1 MTTQPKEEDE
11 MKIEFEIPEEGGMTG
26 MESKIKPTS
35 ILDYKNT
42 YGGIPRKYPRQTFN
56 SGGKGNI
63 PEVVHELNE
72 ISQYIDYSVFS
83 KNQLRFAEKLVKT
96 KTYFENETY
105 IRSPNF
111 FISLNKPR
119 YWNINNYMILEKN
132 INLVFDI
139 MKEMIEDI
147 PVSYASDITD
157 KVKDLCDG
165 MSSWL
170 NHNHIT
176 NVKFSEGILS
186 FIDLKGIM
194 GELGLDNTYEDFISA
209 GLFSA
214 IYNKVVSII
223 TYLNP
228 YVQAKKDAGV
238 NTMIPPVTSLDN
250 IVTTERNYGE
260 RTYKDILLNSTATVE
275 ENIKSKSARTL
286 EDKISVPQDR
296 TSTTKTKVYTANS
309 YYKIYA
315 FPLYSLNILLP
326 VKLMP
331 TAFVTTT
338 KFGPLIN
345 IIKDAKLA
353 GSIMRI
359 PISSILSKLIM
370 LNKTGNRVFV
380 NLKIKKNKTTGN
392 NEVSV
397 NATTGDVYNLAYFRK
412 VMGIKP
418 MHYIEGTQIETDKPI
433 KSIKF
438 DGKALIAS
446 SVNEQVL
453 KQAKDLLPKFKNDET
468 DLKEFKTINNEYI
481 KSDTSKYYEKKQ
493 KSLRQNL
500 IANNAY
506 RTNNEYL
513 VVTKN
518 NGIQKV
524 GLNDLKPYKGKNII
538 QFCDGSG
545 NIVFV
550 YDPDKH
556 NFDL

>member
-1 MTTQPKEEDE
+1 MTQQPKKEEDE
-11 MKIEFEIPEEGGMTG
+11 MKIEFEIPEEGFMDGL
-26 MESKIKPTS
+26 ESKIKPTS
-35 ILDYKNT
+35 VLDYKNT
-42 YGGIPRKYPRQTFN
+42 YGGIPRKYPRQTFS
-56 SGGKGNI
+56 SGGKGNVQ
-63 PEVVHELNE
+63 EVVHELNE

-96 KTYFENETY
+96 QTYFNNETY

-147 PVSYASDITD
+147 PVTYSSDITD
-157 KVKDLCDG
+157 KVKKLCGG
-165 MSSWL
+165 MSTWI

-176 NVKFSEGILS
+176 NIKFSEGILS

-194 GELGLDNTYEDFISA
+194 LELGLQYTYEDFISA

-214 IYNKVVSII
+214 MYNKVVSII
-223 TYLNP
+223 SYLNP

-238 NTMIPPVTSLDN
+238 NTMIPPVTSMDN
-250 IVTTERNYGE
+250 IIATERNYGE
-260 RTYKDILLNSTATVE
+260 RTYKDILLSSTAVVE

-286 EDKISVPQDR
+286 EDKISEPKER
-296 TSTTKTKVYTANS
+296 SSTTKTKVYTANS

-359 PISSILSKLIM
+359 PISSILSKLII
-370 LNKTGNRVFV
+370 LNKSGNRVFV
-380 NLKIKKNKTTGN
+380 NLKIKKNATTKN

-418 MHYIEGTQIETDKPI
+418 MHYIEGTQTENL
-433 KSIKF
+433 KF
-438 DGKALIAS
+438 DGKPLVAS
-446 SVNEQVL
+446 SVDSQVL
-453 KQAKDLLPKFKNDET
+453 NQAKELLPKFKNDEAE
-468 DLKEFKTINNEYI
+468 LNQFKGIDNDYI
-481 KSDTSKYYEKKQ
+481 KSGTSKYYEKKQ
-493 KSLRQNL
+493 RSLRQNL
-500 IANNAY
+500 IVNGAYTDNN
-506 RTNNEYL
+506 NNYII
-513 VVTKN
+513 VTKT
-518 NGIQKV
+518 GAQKV
-524 GLNDLKPYKGKNII
+524 GANDLRPYKDKSKI
-538 QFCDGSG
+538 QFCDESE

-550 YDPDKH
+550 YDPNKH

>member
-1 MTTQPKEEDE
+1 MTQQPKEEE
-11 MKIEFEIPEEGGMTG
+11 MKLEFEMPQEGFMDGL
-26 MESKIKPTS
+26 ESKINPTS
-35 ILDYKNT
+35 VLDYKNT
-42 YGGIPRKYPRQTFN
+42 YGGIPRKYPRQTFTG
-56 SGGKGNI
+56 GGKGNVQ
-63 PEVVHELNE
+63 EVVHELNE

-96 KTYFENETY
+96 KTYFDNETY

-132 INLVFDI
+132 INLVFNI
-139 MKEMIEDI
+139 MKEMIDDI
-147 PVSYASDITD
+147 PTSYASSITD
-157 KVKDLCDG
+157 KVKNLCDG
-165 MSSWL
+165 MSTWIE
-170 NHNHIT
+170 HRRIT
-176 NVKFSEGILS
+176 NLTFSEGILA

-194 GELGLDNTYEDFISA
+194 AELGLQYTYDDFIAA

-214 IYNKVVSII
+214 MYNKVVSII
-223 TYLNP
+223 SYLNP

-238 NTMIPPVTSLDN
+238 NTMIPPVTSIDN
-250 IVTTERNYGE
+250 IIATERNYGE
-260 RTYKDILLNSTATVE
+260 RTYKDILLSSTAVVE

-286 EDKISVPQDR
+286 EDKISEPKER
-296 TSTTKTKVYTANS
+296 TGTTKSKVYTANS

-331 TAFVTTT
+331 TAFVTTS
-338 KFGPLIN
+338 KFGSLIN

-359 PISSILSKLIM
+359 PISSILSKLII

-380 NLKIKKNKTTGN
+380 NLKIKKNASTGN

-418 MHYIEGTQIETDKPI
+418 MHYIEGSQIDNSRDI
-433 KSIKF
+433 KNIKF
-438 DGKALIAS
+438 NGKPLVAT
-446 SVNEQVL
+446 SVDAQVL
-453 KQAKDLLPKFKNDET
+453 KQAKDLLPKFKNDEPT
-468 DLKEFKTINNEYI
+468 LNEFKEINNDYI
-481 KSDTSKYYEKKQ
+481 KSGPSKYYEKRQ
-493 KSLRQNL
+493 KSLLQNL
-500 IANNAY
+500 IENNAY
-506 RTNNEYL
+506 INNNEYN
-513 VVTKN
+513 VYTKN
-518 NGIQKV
+518 GPQKIRV
-524 GLNDLKPYKGKNII
+524 NDLRPYRGKSKI
-538 QFCDGSG
+538 QFCNEDGAV
-545 NIVFV
+545 VFV
-550 YDPDKH
+550 YDPTKH

>member
-1 MTTQPKEEDE
+1 MTLQPKEEDD
-11 MKIEFEIPEEGGMTG
+11 MKLEFQLPNEGFMDGL
-26 MESKIKPTS
+26 ENKIKPTS

-42 YGGIPRKYPRQTFN
+42 YGGIPRKYPRQTFTT
-56 SGGKGNI
+56 GGKGNVQ
-63 PEVVHELNE
+63 EVVHELNE

-96 KTYFENETY
+96 KTYFDNETY

-111 FISLNKPR
+111 FITLNKPR

-147 PVSYASDITD
+147 PLSYASDITE
-157 KVKDLCDG
+157 KVKDLCNG

-186 FIDLKGIM
+186 FIDLEGIM
-194 GELGLDNTYEDFISA
+194 GELALNYTYEDFIAA
-209 GLFSA
+209 GLFCA
-214 IYNKVVSII
+214 IYNKIVSII
-223 TYLNP
+223 SYLNP

-238 NTMIPPVTSLDN
+238 NTMIPPVTSIDN
-250 IVTTERNYGE
+250 IISAERNYGE
-260 RTYKDILLNSTATVE
+260 RTYKDLLLASKATVE
-275 ENIKSKSARTL
+275 ENVKAKSARTL
-286 EDKISVPQDR
+286 EDKISEAKER
-296 TSTTKTKVYTANS
+296 TGTTKTKVYSANS
-309 YYKIYA
+309 YYKLYA

-359 PISSILSKLIM
+359 PISSILSKLII
-370 LNKTGNRVFV
+370 LNETGKRVFI

-397 NATTGDVYNLAYFRK
+397 NATTGDAYNLAYFRK

-418 MHYIEGTQIETDKPI
+418 MHYIEGTQIQNEKDI
-433 KSIKF
+433 SSIKF
-438 DGKALIAS
+438 NGKPLVAS
-446 SVNEQVL
+446 TVNAQVL
-453 KQAKDLLPKFKNDET
+453 QQAKDLLPKFRNDE
-468 DLKEFKTINNEYI
+468 KELDNFKSIDNNYI
-481 KSDTSKYYEKKQ
+481 KSNTSKYYEKKT

-506 RTNNEYL
+506 RANDEYIVL
-513 VVTKN
+513 TKN
-518 NGIQKV
+518 GTQKV
-524 GLNDLKPYKGKNII
+524 TYSDLKPYAGKTKI
-538 QFCDGSG
+538 QFCNDQGD
-545 NIVFV
+545 IVFV

>member
-1 MTTQPKEEDE
+1 MTTQPKDEE
-11 MKIEFEIPEEGGMTG
+11 MKLDFELPEEGI
-26 MESKIKPTS
+26 MEGLENKINPTS
-35 ILDYKNT
+35 VLDYKNT
-42 YGGIPRKYPRQTFN
+42 YGGIPRKYPRKTFN
-56 SGGKGNI
+56 SGGKGNVQ
-63 PEVVHELNE
+63 EVVHELNE

-83 KNQLRFAEKLVKT
+83 KNQLRFAEKIVKT

-139 MKEMIEDI
+139 MKEMIDDI
-147 PVSYASDITD
+147 PVTYSSEITD
-157 KVKDLCDG
+157 KVKKLCDG
-165 MSSWL
+165 MSTWI

-176 NVKFSEGILS
+176 NIQFSEGILS

-194 GELGLDNTYEDFISA
+194 MELGLQYTYEDFISA

-214 IYNKVVSII
+214 MYNKVVSII
-223 TYLNP
+223 SYLNP

-238 NTMIPPVTSLDN
+238 NTMIPPVTSIDN
-250 IVTTERNYGE
+250 IITTERNYGE
-260 RTYKDILLNSTATVE
+260 RTYKDILLGSSAVVE

-286 EDKISVPQDR
+286 EDKISEPKER
-296 TSTTKTKVYTANS
+296 TGTTKTKVYSANS

-359 PISSILSKLIM
+359 PISSILSKLII
-370 LNKTGNRVFV
+370 LNKTGNRVYV
-380 NLKIKKNKTTGN
+380 NLKIKKNQSTGN

-418 MHYIEGTQIETDKPI
+418 MHYIEGIQIEGGKTVN
-433 KSIKF
+433 SIKF
-438 DGKALIAS
+438 EGKPLVAVA
-446 SVNEQVL
+446 VDTQVL
-453 KQAKDLLPKFKNDET
+453 NQAKDLLPKFKNDEVN
-468 DLKEFKTINNEYI
+468 LNEFKIINNDYI
-481 KSDTSKYYEKKQ
+481 KSDTSKYYKKKQ
-493 KSLRQNL
+493 SSLRQNL
-500 IANNAY
+500 IVNNAY
-506 RTNNEYL
+506 RSNNECI
-513 VVTKN
+513 VITKN
-518 NGIQKV
+518 GPQKV
-524 GLNDLKPYKGKNII
+524 GVNDLRSYKDKNKI
-538 QFCDGSG
+538 QFCDESG

-550 YDPDKH
+550 YDPTKH

>member
-1 MTTQPKEEDE
+1 MTQQPKKEDE
-11 MKIEFEIPEEGGMTG
+11 MKIEFELPEEGIMDG
-26 MESKIKPTS
+26 MESKINPTS
-35 ILDYKNT
+35 VLDYKNS

-56 SGGKGNI
+56 GGGKGNVQ
-63 PEVVHELNE
+63 EVVHELNE

-83 KNQLRFAEKLVKT
+83 KNQLRFAEKIVKT
-96 KTYFENETY
+96 KTYFDNETY

-139 MKEMIEDI
+139 MKEMIGDI
-147 PVSYASDITD
+147 PSTYASNITD
-157 KVKDLCDG
+157 KVKDLCNG
-165 MSSWL
+165 MKSWL
-170 NHNHIT
+170 THNHLT
-176 NVKFSEGILS
+176 KLSFSDGVLS
-186 FIDLKGIM
+186 FIDLEGIM
-194 GELGLDNTYEDFISA
+194 RELGIGYTYEDFISA

-214 IYNKVVSII
+214 MYNKVVSII
-223 TYLNP
+223 SYLNP

-238 NTMIPPVTSLDN
+238 NTMIPPVTSIDN
-250 IVTTERNYGE
+250 IITTERNYGE
-260 RTYKDILLNSTATVE
+260 RTYKDILLSSSAVVE

-286 EDKISVPQDR
+286 EDKISEPKER
-296 TSTTKTKVYTANS
+296 TGTTKTKVYTANS

-359 PISSILSKLIM
+359 PISSILSKLII

-380 NLKIKKNKTTGN
+380 NLKIKKNQTTGN

-418 MHYIEGTQIETDKPI
+418 MHYVEGTQIENVKGITSMKFNGKPLT
-433 KSIKF
+433 
-438 DGKALIAS
+438 AT
-446 SVNEQVL
+446 SVDTQVL
-453 KQAKDLLPKFKNDET
+453 NQAKDLLPKFKNDEPI
-468 DLKEFKTINNEYI
+468 LNEFKSINNDYI
-481 KSDTSKYYEKKQ
+481 KSGPSKYYEKRQ

-506 RTNNEYL
+506 INNDEYKVL
-513 VVTKN
+513 TKN
-518 NGIQKV
+518 GVQK
-524 GLNDLKPYKGKNII
+524 LRANDLKPYKDNGKI
-538 QFCDGSG
+538 QFCDESDAV
-545 NIVFV
+545 VFV
-550 YDPDKH
+550 YDPTKH

>member
-1 MTTQPKEEDE
+1 MTQQPKKEEE
-11 MKIEFEIPEEGGMTG
+11 MKIEFEIPEEGFMDGL
-26 MESKIKPTS
+26 ENKIKPTS
-35 ILDYKNT
+35 VLDYKNT
-42 YGGIPRKYPRQTFN
+42 YGGIPRKYPRQTFS
-56 SGGKGNI
+56 SGGKGNVQ
-63 PEVVHELNE
+63 EVVHELNE

-96 KTYFENETY
+96 QTYFNNETY

-147 PVSYASDITD
+147 PVTYSSDITE
-157 KVKDLCDG
+157 KVKKLCNG
-165 MSSWL
+165 MSTWI

-176 NVKFSEGILS
+176 NIKFSEGILS

-194 GELGLDNTYEDFISA
+194 LELGLNYTYEDFISA

-214 IYNKVVSII
+214 MYNKVVSII
-223 TYLNP
+223 SYLNP

-238 NTMIPPVTSLDN
+238 NTMIPPVTSMDN
-250 IVTTERNYGE
+250 IIATERNYGD
-260 RTYKDILLNSTATVE
+260 RTYKDILLTSTAVVE

-286 EDKISVPQDR
+286 EDKISEPKER
-296 TSTTKTKVYTANS
+296 SSTTKTKVYTANS

-359 PISSILSKLIM
+359 PISSILSKLII
-370 LNKTGNRVFV
+370 LNNSGNRVFV
-380 NLKIKKNKTTGN
+380 NLKIKKNATTKN

-418 MHYIEGTQIETDKPI
+418 MHYIEGTQTENL
-433 KSIKF
+433 KF
-438 DGKALIAS
+438 DGKPLVAAS
-446 SVNEQVL
+446 VDSKVL
-453 KQAKDLLPKFKNDET
+453 NQAKELLPKFKNDEAE
-468 DLKEFKTINNEYI
+468 LNQFKGIDNDYI
-481 KSDTSKYYEKKQ
+481 KSGTSKYYEKKQ
-493 KSLRQNL
+493 RSLRQNL
-500 IANNAY
+500 IVNGAYTDNN
-506 RTNNEYL
+506 NNYII
-513 VVTKN
+513 VTKT
-518 NGIQKV
+518 GVQKV
-524 GLNDLKPYKGKNII
+524 GANDLRPYKDKNKI
-538 QFCDGSG
+538 QFCDEEG

-550 YDPDKH
+550 YDPNKH

>member
-1 MTTQPKEEDE
+1 MTQQPKKEDE
-11 MKIEFEIPEEGGMTG
+11 MKIDFELPDEGFMEGL
-26 MESKIKPTS
+26 ESKINPTS
-35 ILDYKNT
+35 VLDYKNT

-56 SGGKGNI
+56 GGGKGNVQ
-63 PEVVHELNE
+63 EVVHELNE

-96 KTYFENETY
+96 KTYFDNETY

-139 MKEMIEDI
+139 MKEMINDI
-147 PVSYASDITD
+147 PTTYASAITD
-157 KVKDLCDG
+157 KVKDLCGG
-165 MSSWL
+165 MSTWIE
-170 NHNHIT
+170 HKRIT
-176 NVKFSEGILS
+176 SLKFSEGILA
-186 FIDLKGIM
+186 FIDLEGIM
-194 GELGLDNTYEDFISA
+194 KELGLQYTYDDFIAA

-214 IYNKVVSII
+214 MYNKVVSII
-223 TYLNP
+223 SYLNP

-238 NTMIPPVTSLDN
+238 NTMTPPVTSIDN
-250 IVTTERNYGE
+250 IIATERNYGE
-260 RTYKDILLNSTATVE
+260 RTYKDILLSSKAVIE

-286 EDKISVPQDR
+286 EDKISEPKER
-296 TSTTKTKVYTANS
+296 SSTTKSKVYTANS

-331 TAFVTTT
+331 TAFVTTS
-338 KFGPLIN
+338 KFGTLIN

-359 PISSILSKLIM
+359 PISSILSKLII

-380 NLKIKKNKTTGN
+380 NLKIKKNTSTG

-418 MHYIEGTQIETDKPI
+418 MHYIEGTQIDNVKEVKN
-433 KSIKF
+433 IKF
-438 DGKALIAS
+438 NGKPLVAT
-446 SVNEQVL
+446 SVDAQVL
-453 KQAKDLLPKFKNDET
+453 NQAKDLLPKFKNDEPN
-468 DLKEFKTINNEYI
+468 LNEFKGINNDYI
-481 KSDTSKYYEKKQ
+481 KSGPSKSYEKKQ
-493 KSLRQNL
+493 RSLLQNL
-500 IANNAY
+500 IVNNAY
-506 RTNNEYL
+506 INNNEYMIH
-513 VVTKN
+513 TKA
-518 NGIQKV
+518 GPQKV
-524 GLNDLKPYKGKNII
+524 RANDLRPYKDKSKI
-538 QFCDGSG
+538 QFCDEGG
-545 NIVFV
+545 DIVFI
-550 YDPDKH
+550 YDPNKH

>member
-1 MTTQPKEEDE
+1 MTQQPKKEEE
-11 MKIEFEIPEEGGMTG
+11 MKLDFELPEEGFMEG
-26 MESKIKPTS
+26 MENKTKPTS
-35 ILDYKNT
+35 VLDYKNT

-56 SGGKGNI
+56 GGGKGNI
-63 PEVVHELNE
+63 QEVVHELNE

-96 KTYFENETY
+96 KTYFDNETY

-132 INLVFDI
+132 INLVFAI
-139 MKEMIEDI
+139 MKEMIDDI
-147 PVSYASDITD
+147 PTTYGSNITD
-157 KVKDLCDG
+157 KVKSLCDG
-165 MSSWL
+165 MASWIK
-170 NHNHIT
+170 HNHIT
-176 NVKFSEGILS
+176 NLTFSEGILS
-186 FIDLKGIM
+186 LIDLEGIM
-194 GELGLDNTYEDFISA
+194 GELGLQYTYDDFIAA

-214 IYNKVVSII
+214 MYNKVVSII
-223 TYLNP
+223 SYLNP

-238 NTMIPPVTSLDN
+238 NTMIPPVTSIDN
-250 IVTTERNYGE
+250 IIATERNYGE
-260 RTYKDILLNSTATVE
+260 RTYKDILLSSKAVIE

-286 EDKISVPQDR
+286 EDKISEPKER
-296 TSTTKTKVYTANS
+296 SSTTKSKVYTANS

-331 TAFVTTT
+331 TAFVTTSE
-338 KFGPLIN
+338 FGRLIN

-359 PISSILSKLIM
+359 PISSILSKLII
-370 LNKTGNRVFV
+370 LNKSGNRVFV
-380 NLKIKKNKTTGN
+380 NLKIKKNAATGN

-418 MHYIEGTQIETDKPI
+418 MHYIEGTQIVNLKDVKN
-433 KSIKF
+433 IKF
-438 DGKALIAS
+438 NGKPLVATA
-446 SVNEQVL
+446 VDTQVL
-453 KQAKDLLPKFKNDET
+453 NQAKDLLPKFKNDEPE
-468 DLKEFKTINNEYI
+468 LNEFKEINNDYI
-481 KSDTSKYYEKKQ
+481 KSAPSKYYEKRQ
-493 KSLRQNL
+493 KSLLQNL
-500 IANNAY
+500 IVNDAY
-506 RTNNEYL
+506 INNNEYMII
-513 VVTKN
+513 TKA
-518 NGIQKV
+518 GPQKV
-524 GLNDLKPYKGKNII
+524 RANDLSSYKGKNKI
-538 QFCDGSG
+538 QFCDAAG

-550 YDPDKH
+550 YDPTKH

>member
-1 MTTQPKEEDE
+1 MTLQPKEEDD
-11 MKIEFEIPEEGGMTG
+11 MKLEFQLPQEGFMDGL
-26 MESKIKPTS
+26 ENKIKPTS

-42 YGGIPRKYPRQTFN
+42 YGGIPRKYPRQTFTT
-56 SGGKGNI
+56 GGKGNVQ
-63 PEVVHELNE
+63 EVVHELNE

-96 KTYFENETY
+96 KTYFDNETY

-111 FISLNKPR
+111 FITLNKPR

-147 PVSYASDITD
+147 PLSYASDITE
-157 KVKDLCDG
+157 KVKDLCNG

-186 FIDLKGIM
+186 FIDLEGIM
-194 GELGLDNTYEDFISA
+194 GELALNYTYEDFIAA
-209 GLFSA
+209 GLFCA
-214 IYNKVVSII
+214 IYNKIVSII
-223 TYLNP
+223 SYLNP

-238 NTMIPPVTSLDN
+238 NTMIPPVTSIDN
-250 IVTTERNYGE
+250 IISAERNYGE
-260 RTYKDILLNSTATVE
+260 RTYKDLLLASKATVE
-275 ENIKSKSARTL
+275 ENVKAKSARTL
-286 EDKISVPQDR
+286 EDKISEAKER
-296 TSTTKTKVYTANS
+296 TGTTKTKVYSANS
-309 YYKIYA
+309 YYKLYA

-359 PISSILSKLIM
+359 PISSILSKLII
-370 LNKTGNRVFV
+370 LNETGKRVFI

-397 NATTGDVYNLAYFRK
+397 NATTGDAYNLAYFRK

-418 MHYIEGTQIETDKPI
+418 MHYIEGTQIQNEKDI
-433 KSIKF
+433 SSIKF
-438 DGKALIAS
+438 NGKPLVAS
-446 SVNEQVL
+446 TVNAQVL
-453 KQAKDLLPKFKNDET
+453 QQAKDLLPKFRNDE
-468 DLKEFKTINNEYI
+468 KELDNFKSIDNNYI
-481 KSDTSKYYEKKQ
+481 KSNTSKYYEKKT

-506 RTNNEYL
+506 RANDEYIVL
-513 VVTKN
+513 TKN
-518 NGIQKV
+518 GTQKV
-524 GLNDLKPYKGKNII
+524 TYSDLKPYAGKTKI
-538 QFCDGSG
+538 QFCNDQGD
-545 NIVFV
+545 IVFV

>member
-1 MTTQPKEEDE
+1 MTTQPKDEE
-11 MKIEFEIPEEGGMTG
+11 MKLDFELPEEGFMDGL
-26 MESKIKPTS
+26 ENKINPTS
-35 ILDYKNT
+35 VLDYKNT

-56 SGGKGNI
+56 GGGKGNVR
-63 PEVVHELNE
+63 EVVHELNE

-96 KTYFENETY
+96 KTYFDNETY

-111 FISLNKPR
+111 FITLNKPR

-139 MKEMIEDI
+139 MKEMIGDI
-147 PVSYASDITD
+147 PPSYGSAITD
-157 KVKDLCDG
+157 KVKDLCNG
-165 MSSWL
+165 MASWI
-170 NHNHIT
+170 NHKKLT
-176 NVKFSEGILS
+176 NLTFPEGVLS
-186 FIDLKGIM
+186 FIDLKGIT
-194 GELGLDNTYEDFISA
+194 GELGLNNTYEDFISA

-214 IYNKVVSII
+214 MYNKVVSII
-223 TYLNP
+223 SYLNP

-238 NTMIPPVTSLDN
+238 NTMIPPVTSIDN

-260 RTYKDILLNSTATVE
+260 RTYKDILLSSSAVVE
-275 ENIKSKSARTL
+275 ENIKFKSARTL
-286 EDKISVPQDR
+286 EDKISEPKER
-296 TSTTKTKVYTANS
+296 SSTTKTKVYSANS

-359 PISSILSKLIM
+359 PISSILSKLII

-380 NLKIKKNKTTGN
+380 NLKIKKNAATGN

-412 VMGIKP
+412 VMGIKE
-418 MHYIEGTQIETDKPI
+418 MHYIEGTQIESGQDI
-433 KSIKF
+433 KTIKF
-438 DGKALIAS
+438 NGKPLVAVA
-446 SVNEQVL
+446 VDKQVL
-453 KQAKDLLPKFKNDET
+453 QQAKDLLPEFRNDE
-468 DLKEFKTINNEYI
+468 KELNNFKTIENNYI
-481 KSDTSKYYEKKQ
+481 KSDTSKYYEKKT

-500 IANNAY
+500 IVNGAY
-506 RTNNEYL
+506 ITNNEFI
-513 VVTKN
+513 VSTKS
-518 NGIQKV
+518 GPQKV
-524 GLNDLKPYKGKNII
+524 GINDLRPYAGKTKI
-538 QFCDGSG
+538 QFCDESG
-545 NIVFV
+545 NIVFI
-550 YDPDKH
+550 YDPAKH

>member
-1 MTTQPKEEDE
+1 MTQQPKDEDE
-11 MKIEFEIPEEGGMTG
+11 MKIEFDIPDEGAMTG

-35 ILDYKNT
+35 VLDYKNT
-42 YGGIPRKYPRQTFN
+42 YGGIPRKYPRQTF
-56 SGGKGNI
+56 STGGKGNVQ
-63 PEVVHELNE
+63 EVVHELNE

-96 KTYFENETY
+96 TTYFNNETY

-139 MKEMIEDI
+139 MKEMINDI

-170 NHNHIT
+170 HHNHLT
-176 NVKFSEGILS
+176 NIKFSEGILS
-186 FIDLKGIM
+186 FIDLQGIM
-194 GELGLDNTYEDFISA
+194 GELDLKYTYEDFISA
-209 GLFSA
+209 GLFCA

-223 TYLNP
+223 SYLNP

-238 NTMIPPVTSLDN
+238 NTMIPPVTSIDN
-250 IVTTERNYGE
+250 IIATERNYGE
-260 RTYKDILLNSTATVE
+260 RTYKDILLNSKATVE

-286 EDKISVPQDR
+286 EDKISEPKDR

-338 KFGPLIN
+338 KFGTLIN

-359 PISSILSKLIM
+359 PISSILSKLII

-380 NLKIKKNKTTGN
+380 NLKIKKNKSTGD

-397 NATTGDVYNLAYFRK
+397 NATTGDAYNLAYFRK
-412 VMGIKP
+412 VMGIKS
-418 MHYIEGTQIETDKPI
+418 MHYIEGTQIENEKAVS
-433 KSIKF
+433 SIKF
-438 DGKALIAS
+438 SGKPLEAS
-446 SVNEQVL
+446 SVNVQVL
-453 KQAKDLLPKFKNDET
+453 NQAKDLLPKFKNEET
-468 DLKEFKTINNEYI
+468 DLKQFKTINNDYI
-481 KSDTSKYYEKKQ
+481 KSNTSKYYEKKQ

-506 RTNNEYL
+506 RANDEYL
-513 VVTKN
+513 VLTKN
-518 NGIQKV
+518 NGVQKV
-524 GLNDLKPYKGKNII
+524 SFSDLRKYAGKSKI
-538 QFCDGSG
+538 QFCNDQGD
-545 NIVFV
+545 IVFV

>member
-1 MTTQPKEEDE
+1 MTQQPKDEDE
-11 MKIEFEIPEEGGMTG
+11 MNIEFDIPEEGVMTG
-26 MESKIKPTS
+26 LESKIKPTS
-35 ILDYKNT
+35 VLDYKNT

-56 SGGKGNI
+56 TGGKGNVQ
-63 PEVVHELNE
+63 EVVHELNE

-96 KTYFENETY
+96 TTYFNNETY

-139 MKEMIEDI
+139 MKEMIDDI
-147 PVSYASDITD
+147 PVSYSSDITD
-157 KVKDLCDG
+157 KVKDLCNG
-165 MSSWL
+165 MSTWL
-170 NHNHIT
+170 HHNHLT
-176 NVKFSEGILS
+176 NIKFSDGILS
-186 FIDLKGIM
+186 FIDLQGIM
-194 GELGLDNTYEDFISA
+194 GELDLKYTYEDFISA
-209 GLFSA
+209 GLFCA

-223 TYLNP
+223 SYLNP

-238 NTMIPPVTSLDN
+238 NTMIPPVTSIDN
-250 IVTTERNYGE
+250 IIATERNYGE
-260 RTYKDILLNSTATVE
+260 RTYKDILLNSVATVE

-286 EDKISVPQDR
+286 EDKISEPKDR

-338 KFGPLIN
+338 KFGTLIN

-359 PISSILSKLIM
+359 PISSILSKLII

-380 NLKIKKNKTTGN
+380 NLKIKKNKTSGN

-397 NATTGDVYNLAYFRK
+397 NATTGDAYNLAYFRK
-412 VMGIKP
+412 VMGIKS
-418 MHYIEGTQIETDKPI
+418 MHYIEGTQIEDVKAV

-438 DGKALIAS
+438 SGKPLEAS

-453 KQAKDLLPKFKNDET
+453 NQAKDLLPKFKNEET
-468 DLKEFKTINNEYI
+468 DLKQFKTINNDYI
-481 KSDTSKYYEKKQ
+481 KSNTSKYYEKKQ

-506 RTNNEYL
+506 RTNDEYL
-513 VVTKN
+513 VLTKN
-518 NGIQKV
+518 NGVQKV
-524 GLNDLKPYKGKNII
+524 SFSDLRKYAGKSKI
-538 QFCDGSG
+538 QFCNDQGD
-545 NIVFV
+545 IVFV

-556 NFDL
+556 NFDI

>member
-1 MTTQPKEEDE
+1 MTQQPKKEDDE
-11 MKIEFEIPEEGGMTG
+11 MKIEFELPEEGFIEGL
-26 MESKIKPTS
+26 ESKIKPTS
-35 ILDYKNT
+35 VLDYKNT

-56 SGGKGNI
+56 SGGKGNVQ
-63 PEVVHELNE
+63 EVLHELNE

-96 KTYFENETY
+96 QTYFNNETY

-132 INLVFDI
+132 INLVFAI
-139 MKEMIEDI
+139 MKEMINDI
-147 PVSYASDITD
+147 PTTYASTITD

-165 MSSWL
+165 MSSWIE
-170 NHNHIT
+170 HKRIT
-176 NVKFSEGILS
+176 NLTFSEGILA

-194 GELGLDNTYEDFISA
+194 AELGLQYTYDDFIAA

-214 IYNKVVSII
+214 MYNKVVSII
-223 TYLNP
+223 SYLNP

-238 NTMIPPVTSLDN
+238 NTMIPPVTSIDN
-250 IVTTERNYGE
+250 IIATERNYGE
-260 RTYKDILLNSTATVE
+260 RTYKDILLSSTAVVE

-286 EDKISVPQDR
+286 EDKISEPKER
-296 TSTTKTKVYTANS
+296 SSTTKTKVYTANS

-338 KFGPLIN
+338 KYGSLIN

-359 PISSILSKLIM
+359 PISSILSKLII
-370 LNKTGNRVFV
+370 LNKSGNRVFV
-380 NLKIKKNKTTGN
+380 NLKIKKNASTGN

-418 MHYIEGTQIETDKPI
+418 MHYIEGTQIDNTRDVKN
-433 KSIKF
+433 IKF
-438 DGKALIAS
+438 NGKPLVA
-446 SVNEQVL
+446 VDVDTQVL
-453 KQAKDLLPKFKNDET
+453 NQAKDLLPKFKNDEAE
-468 DLKEFKTINNEYI
+468 LNQFKEINNNYI
-481 KSDTSKYYEKKQ
+481 KSGPSKYYEKKQ
-493 KSLRQNL
+493 RSLRQNL
-500 IANNAY
+500 IMNNAY
-506 RTNNEYL
+506 TDNNQYNIL
-513 VVTKN
+513 TKN
-518 NGIQKV
+518 GAQKV
-524 GLNDLKPYKGKNII
+524 RANDLEPYKNKSKI
-538 QFCDGSG
+538 QFCDEDG
-545 NIVFV
+545 NVVFV
-550 YDPDKH
+550 YDPNIH

>member
-1 MTTQPKEEDE
+1 MTQQPKKEEE
-11 MKIEFEIPEEGGMTG
+11 MKIEFDIPKDGFMEGL
-26 MESKIKPTS
+26 ESKIKPTS
-35 ILDYKNT
+35 VLDYKNT

-56 SGGKGNI
+56 GGGKGNVQ
-63 PEVVHELNE
+63 EVVHELNE

-139 MKEMIEDI
+139 MKEMISDI
-147 PVSYASDITD
+147 PVTYASDITD
-157 KVKDLCDG
+157 KVKGLCDG
-165 MSSWL
+165 MKSWL
-170 NHNHIT
+170 NHKQLT
-176 NVKFSEGILS
+176 DLTFSEGILS

-194 GELGLDNTYEDFISA
+194 GELGLNYTYKDFITA

-214 IYNKVVSII
+214 MYNKIVSII
-223 TYLNP
+223 SYLNP

-238 NTMIPPVTSLDN
+238 NTMIPPVTSIDN
-250 IVTTERNYGE
+250 IITTERNYGE
-260 RTYKDILLNSTATVE
+260 RTYKDILLGSTPVVE
-275 ENIKSKSARTL
+275 ENIKFKSARTL
-286 EDKISVPQDR
+286 EDKISEPKER
-296 TSTTKTKVYTANS
+296 TGTTKTKVYTANS

-338 KFGPLIN
+338 KYGPLIN

-359 PISSILSKLIM
+359 PISSILSKLII
-370 LNKTGNRVFV
+370 LNKSGNRVFV
-380 NLKIKKNKTTGN
+380 NLKIKKGITKGN

-397 NATTGDVYNLAYFRK
+397 SATTGDNYNLAYFRK
-412 VMGIKP
+412 VMGIKE
-418 MHYIEGTQIETDKPI
+418 MHYIEGTQIEGNPINFNGKPLEATAV
-433 KSIKF
+433 
-438 DGKALIAS
+438 DA
-446 SVNEQVL
+446 QVL
-453 KQAKDLLPKFKNDET
+453 QQAKDLLPKFRNDE
-468 DLKEFKTINNEYI
+468 KELNNFKTIENNYI

-493 KSLRQNL
+493 RSLHQNL
-500 IANNAY
+500 IENNAY
-506 RTNNEYL
+506 MSNNQYNVLTTN
-513 VVTKN
+513 
-518 NGIQKV
+518 GAQKV
-524 GLNDLKPYKGKNII
+524 RVNDLKPYKDKTKI
-538 QFCDGSG
+538 QFCDEDG
-545 NIVFV
+545 NIVFI
-550 YDPDKH
+550 YDPTKH

>member
-1 MTTQPKEEDE
+1 MTQQPKKEEE
-11 MKIEFEIPEEGGMTG
+11 MKIDFELPDEGVMDGI
-26 MESKIKPTS
+26 ESKINPTS
-35 ILDYKNT
+35 VLDYKNT
-42 YGGIPRKYPRQTFN
+42 YGGIPRKYPRQTFS
-56 SGGKGNI
+56 SGGKGNVQ
-63 PEVVHELNE
+63 EVVHELNE

-83 KNQLRFAEKLVKT
+83 KNQLRFAEKLIKT
-96 KTYFENETY
+96 QTYFNNETY

-132 INLVFDI
+132 INLVFNI

-147 PVSYASDITD
+147 PVTYASGITD
-157 KVKDLCDG
+157 KVKELCKG
-165 MSSWL
+165 MSSWIE
-170 NHNHIT
+170 HKRIT
-176 NVKFSEGILS
+176 NLTFPEGILA
-186 FIDLKGIM
+186 FVDLDGIM
-194 GELGLDNTYEDFISA
+194 RELGLQYTYDDFIAA

-214 IYNKVVSII
+214 MYNKVVSII
-223 TYLNP
+223 SYLNP

-238 NTMIPPVTSLDN
+238 NTMIPPVTSIDN
-250 IVTTERNYGE
+250 IISTERNYGE
-260 RTYKDILLNSTATVE
+260 RTYKDILLSSKAVVE
-275 ENIKSKSARTL
+275 ENINSKSARTL
-286 EDKISVPQDR
+286 EDKLSEPKER
-296 TSTTKTKVYTANS
+296 SSTTKTKVYSANS

-338 KFGPLIN
+338 KYGSLIN

-359 PISSILSKLIM
+359 PISSILSKLII

-380 NLKIKKNKTTGN
+380 NLKIKKSTTTGN

-418 MHYIEGTQIETDKPI
+418 MHYIEGTQIDSVKEVKN
-433 KSIKF
+433 IKF
-438 DGKALIAS
+438 NGKPLVAT
-446 SVNEQVL
+446 SVNAQVL
-453 KQAKDLLPKFKNDET
+453 KQAKDLLPQFKNDEA
-468 DLKEFKTINNEYI
+468 DLNGFKEINNDYI
-481 KSDTSKYYEKKQ
+481 RSGPSKYYEKKQ
-493 KSLRQNL
+493 KSLLQNL
-500 IANNAY
+500 IANGAY
-506 RTNNEYL
+506 INNNEYMIN
-513 VVTKN
+513 TKA
-518 NGIQKV
+518 GAQKV
-524 GLNDLKPYKGKNII
+524 RANDLKPYAGKNKI
-538 QFCDGSG
+538 QFCDDDG

-550 YDPDKH
+550 YDPNKH

>member
-1 MTTQPKEEDE
+1 MTQQPKKEDE
-11 MKIEFEIPEEGGMTG
+11 MKIEFEIPEEGFMDGL
-26 MESKIKPTS
+26 ESKINPTS
-35 ILDYKNT
+35 VLDYKNT

-56 SGGKGNI
+56 GGGKGNVQ
-63 PEVVHELNE
+63 EVVHELNE

-96 KTYFENETY
+96 KTYFDNETY

-132 INLVFDI
+132 INLVFNI
-139 MKEMIEDI
+139 MKEMIGDI
-147 PVSYASDITD
+147 PVTYASDITD
-157 KVKDLCDG
+157 KVKDLCNG
-165 MSSWL
+165 MSTWI

-176 NVKFSEGILS
+176 NIQFSEGILS
-186 FIDLKGIM
+186 FIDLQGIM
-194 GELGLDNTYEDFISA
+194 TELGLNYTYEDFISA

-214 IYNKVVSII
+214 MYNKVVSII
-223 TYLNP
+223 SYLNP

-238 NTMIPPVTSLDN
+238 NTMIPPVTSIDN
-250 IVTTERNYGE
+250 IITTERNYGE
-260 RTYKDILLNSTATVE
+260 RTYKDILLNSTAVVE

-286 EDKISVPQDR
+286 EDKISEPKER
-296 TSTTKTKVYTANS
+296 SSTTKTKVYTANS

-331 TAFVTTT
+331 TAFVTTS
-338 KFGPLIN
+338 KFGSLIN

-359 PISSILSKLIM
+359 PISSILSKLII
-370 LNKTGNRVFV
+370 LNKSGNRVFV
-380 NLKIKKNKTTGN
+380 NLKIKKNATTKN

-418 MHYIEGTQIETDKPI
+418 MHYIEGTQIDNAKDV

-438 DGKALIAS
+438 SGKPLVAAA
-446 SVNEQVL
+446 VNTQVL
-453 KQAKDLLPKFKNDET
+453 NQAKELLPKFKNDEPN
-468 DLKEFKTINNEYI
+468 LNEFKTINNDYI
-481 KSDTSKYYEKKQ
+481 KSGTSKYYEKKQ

-500 IANNAY
+500 IENNAY
-506 RTNNEYL
+506 TVNNEYII
-513 VVTKN
+513 VTKN
-518 NGIQKV
+518 GKQKV
-524 GLNDLKPYKGKNII
+524 EANDLRPYKGKNKI

-550 YDPDKH
+550 YDPNKH

>member
-1 MTTQPKEEDE
+1 MTQRVKEEDE
-11 MKIEFEIPEEGGMTG
+11 MKLEFQLPEEGFMEG

-42 YGGIPRKYPRQTFN
+42 YGGIPRKYPRQTF
-56 SGGKGNI
+56 STGGKGNVQ
-63 PEVVHELNE
+63 EVVHELNE

-132 INLVFDI
+132 INLVFAI
-139 MKEMIEDI
+139 MKEMIDDI
-147 PVSYASDITD
+147 PSSYASDITD

-165 MSSWL
+165 MSSWI

-176 NVKFSEGILS
+176 NIKFSDGVLS
-186 FIDLKGIM
+186 FIDLNGIM
-194 GELGLDNTYEDFISA
+194 GELGLENTYEDFISA
-209 GLFSA
+209 GLFCA
-214 IYNKVVSII
+214 MYNKIVSII
-223 TYLNP
+223 SYLNP

-238 NTMIPPVTSLDN
+238 NTMIPPVTSIDN
-250 IVTTERNYGE
+250 IIATERNYGE
-260 RTYKDILLNSTATVE
+260 RTYKDILLSSSAVVE

-286 EDKISVPQDR
+286 EDKISVPKDR

-359 PISSILSKLIM
+359 PISSILSKLII
-370 LNKTGNRVFV
+370 LNKAGNRVFV

-412 VMGIKP
+412 VMGIKQ
-418 MHYIEGTQIETDKPI
+418 MHYIEGTQIESEKAVN
-433 KSIKF
+433 SIKF
-438 DGKALIAS
+438 DGKPLVAS
-446 SVNEQVL
+446 TVNEQVL
-453 KQAKDLLPKFKNDET
+453 NQAKDLLPKFKNDEA
-468 DLKEFKTINNEYI
+468 DLKEFKSINNEYI
-481 KSDTSKYYEKKQ
+481 KSNTSKLYEKKT

-506 RTNNEYL
+506 RTNNEYI
-513 VVTKN
+513 VKTT
-518 NGIQKV
+518 NGTQKV
-524 GLNDLKPYKGKNII
+524 SYSDLKPYAGKTKI
-538 QFCDGSG
+538 QFCNDQGD
-545 NIVFV
+545 IVFV

>member
-1 MTTQPKEEDE
+1 MTQQPKEEE
-11 MKIEFEIPEEGGMTG
+11 MKIEFEMPEEGVMDGL
-26 MESKIKPTS
+26 ESKIKPTS
-35 ILDYKNT
+35 VLDYKNT

-56 SGGKGNI
+56 GGGKGNVQ
-63 PEVVHELNE
+63 EVVHELNE

-96 KTYFENETY
+96 KTYFDNETY

-139 MKEMIEDI
+139 MKEMIGDI
-147 PVSYASDITD
+147 PSTYGSNITD

-165 MSSWL
+165 MKTWIE
-170 NHNHIT
+170 HKRIT
-176 NVKFSEGILS
+176 GLSFSDGILA

-194 GELGLDNTYEDFISA
+194 RELGLQYTYDDFIAA

-214 IYNKVVSII
+214 MYNKVVSII
-223 TYLNP
+223 SYLNP

-238 NTMIPPVTSLDN
+238 NTMIPPVTSIDN
-250 IVTTERNYGE
+250 IIATERNYGE
-260 RTYKDILLNSTATVE
+260 RTYKDILLSSTAVVE

-286 EDKISVPQDR
+286 EDKISEPKER
-296 TSTTKTKVYTANS
+296 SGTTKTKVYSANS

-359 PISSILSKLIM
+359 PISSILSKLII

-380 NLKIKKNKTTGN
+380 NLKIKKNASTGN

-412 VMGIKP
+412 VMGIKS
-418 MHYIEGTQIETDKPI
+418 MHYIEGLQIDNAKDV
-433 KSIKF
+433 KNIKF
-438 DGKALIAS
+438 NGKPLVAT
-446 SVNEQVL
+446 SVDTQVL
-453 KQAKDLLPKFKNDET
+453 NQAKDLLPKFKNDEPT
-468 DLKEFKTINNEYI
+468 LNDFKTINNDNI
-481 KSDTSKYYEKKQ
+481 KSGPSKYYEKRQ
-493 KSLRQNL
+493 KSLLQNL
-500 IANNAY
+500 IENNAY
-506 RTNNEYL
+506 INNNEYN
-513 VVTKN
+513 VYTKN
-518 NGIQKV
+518 GPQKIRV
-524 GLNDLKPYKGKNII
+524 NDLRPYRGKSKI
-538 QFCDGSG
+538 QFCDGDGSV
-545 NIVFV
+545 VFV
-550 YDPDKH
+550 YDPNKH

>member
-1 MTTQPKEEDE
+1 MTQQPKKEEE
-11 MKIEFEIPEEGGMTG
+11 MKLDFELPEEGFIEGL
-26 MESKIKPTS
+26 ENKIKPTS
-35 ILDYKNT
+35 VLDYKNT
-42 YGGIPRKYPRQTFN
+42 YGGIPRKYPRQTFS
-56 SGGKGNI
+56 SGGKGNVQ
-63 PEVVHELNE
+63 EVVHELNE

-96 KTYFENETY
+96 KTYFDNETY

-139 MKEMIEDI
+139 MKEMIDDI
-147 PVSYASDITD
+147 PSTYASNITD
-157 KVKDLCDG
+157 KVKDLCKG
-165 MSSWL
+165 MSSWIE
-170 NHNHIT
+170 HKRIT
-176 NVKFSEGILS
+176 NISFSDGILA
-186 FIDLKGIM
+186 FVDLKGIM
-194 GELGLDNTYEDFISA
+194 AELGLQNTYADFISA

-214 IYNKVVSII
+214 MYNKVVSII
-223 TYLNP
+223 SYLNP

-238 NTMIPPVTSLDN
+238 NTMIPPVTSIDN
-250 IVTTERNYGE
+250 IIATERNYGE
-260 RTYKDILLNSTATVE
+260 RTYKDILLSSTAVVE

-286 EDKISVPQDR
+286 EDKLSKPTER
-296 TSTTKTKVYTANS
+296 SSTTKTKVYSANS

-338 KFGPLIN
+338 KYGPLIN

-359 PISSILSKLIM
+359 PISSILSKLII

-380 NLKIKKNKTTGN
+380 NLKIKKNASTGN

-397 NATTGDVYNLAYFRK
+397 NATTGDFYNLAYFRK

-418 MHYIEGTQIETDKPI
+418 MHYIEGTQSENV
-433 KSIKF
+433 KF
-438 DGKALIAS
+438 DGKPLEAT
-446 SVNEQVL
+446 SVDTEVL
-453 KQAKDLLPKFKNDET
+453 KQAKDLLPKFKNDEPI
-468 DLKEFKTINNEYI
+468 LNEFKTIESNYI
-481 KSDTSKYYEKKQ
+481 KSGPSKYYDKRQ
-493 KSLRQNL
+493 RSLLQNL
-500 IANNAY
+500 IVNDAYINND
-506 RTNNEYL
+506 EYMIY
-513 VVTKN
+513 TKS
-518 NGIQKV
+518 GAQKARAK
-524 GLNDLKPYKGKNII
+524 DISPYKDKIKI
-538 QFCDGSG
+538 QFCDEDG

-550 YDPDKH
+550 YDPNKH

>member
-1 MTTQPKEEDE
+1 MTQQPKEEE
-11 MKIEFEIPEEGGMTG
+11 MKIEFELPDEGFMEGL
-26 MESKIKPTS
+26 ESKIKPTS
-35 ILDYKNT
+35 VLDYKNT

-56 SGGKGNI
+56 NGGKGNVQ
-63 PEVVHELNE
+63 EVVHELNE

-96 KTYFENETY
+96 KTYFDNETY

-132 INLVFDI
+132 INLVFGI
-139 MKEMIEDI
+139 MKEMIDDI
-147 PVSYASDITD
+147 PTTYASNITD
-157 KVKDLCDG
+157 KVKDLCNG
-165 MSSWL
+165 MTTWL

-176 NVKFSEGILS
+176 NVSFSDGVLS
-186 FIDLKGIM
+186 FVDLKGIM
-194 GELGLDNTYEDFISA
+194 LELGLNYTYEDFISA

-214 IYNKVVSII
+214 MYNKVVSII
-223 TYLNP
+223 SYLNP

-238 NTMIPPVTSLDN
+238 NTMIPPVTSIDN
-250 IVTTERNYGE
+250 IIATERNYGE
-260 RTYKDILLNSTATVE
+260 RTYKDILLSSSPVIE
-275 ENIKSKSARTL
+275 ENIKSKTARTL
-286 EDKISVPQDR
+286 EDKISEPKER
-296 TSTTKTKVYTANS
+296 SSTTKTKVYSANS

-359 PISSILSKLIM
+359 PISSILSKLII

-380 NLKIKKNKTTGN
+380 NLKIKKNQSTGN

-397 NATTGDVYNLAYFRK
+397 NATTGDVYNLAYFKK
-412 VMGIKP
+412 VMGIKEMP
-418 MHYIEGTQIETDKPI
+418 YIEGTQIEDVKFNGKPLVA
-433 KSIKF
+433 SAV
-438 DGKALIAS
+438 DG
-446 SVNEQVL
+446 QVL
-453 KQAKDLLPKFKNDET
+453 QQAKDLLPKFKNDE
-468 DLKEFKTINNEYI
+468 KELDKFKSIENNYI
-481 KSDTSKYYEKKQ
+481 KSDASKYYEKKQ

-500 IANNAY
+500 IVNDAY
-506 RTNNEYL
+506 RTNDEYIVL
-513 VVTKN
+513 TKA
-518 NGIQKV
+518 GKQKLRV
-524 GLNDLKPYKGKNII
+524 NDLRPYAGKSKI

-545 NIVFV
+545 NIVFI
-550 YDPDKH
+550 YDPSKH

>member
-1 MTTQPKEEDE
+1 MSQEPKDE
-11 MKIEFEIPEEGGMTG
+11 MKLEFQLPNEGFMEG

-35 ILDYKNT
+35 VLDYKNT
-42 YGGIPRKYPRQTFN
+42 YGGIPRKYPRQTFTT
-56 SGGKGNI
+56 GGKGNVQ
-63 PEVVHELNE
+63 EVVHELNE

-96 KTYFENETY
+96 KTYFNNETY
-105 IRSPNF
+105 IRSQNF

-147 PVSYASDITD
+147 PLSYTSDITE
-157 KVKDLCDG
+157 KVKDLCNG

-186 FIDLKGIM
+186 FIDLEGIM
-194 GELGLDNTYEDFISA
+194 GELALNYTYEDFIAA
-209 GLFSA
+209 GLFCA
-214 IYNKVVSII
+214 IYNKIVSII
-223 TYLNP
+223 SYLNP

-238 NTMIPPVTSLDN
+238 NTMIPPVTSIDN
-250 IVTTERNYGE
+250 IISAERNYGE
-260 RTYKDILLNSTATVE
+260 RSYKDLLLTSKGTVE
-275 ENIKSKSARTL
+275 ENVKTKSARTL
-286 EDKISVPQDR
+286 EDKISEPKDR
-296 TSTTKTKVYTANS
+296 TSTTKTKVYSANS

-359 PISSILSKLIM
+359 PISSILSKLII
-370 LNKTGNRVFV
+370 LNETGKRVFV
-380 NLKIKKNKTTGN
+380 NLKIKKDPSTKENQ
-392 NEVSV
+392 VSV
-397 NATTGDVYNLAYFRK
+397 NATVGDVYNLAYFRK
-412 VMGIKP
+412 VMGIKK
-418 MHYIEGTQIETDKPI
+418 MHYIEGTQIQTNKDI
-433 KSIKF
+433 SSIKF
-438 DGKALIAS
+438 NGEPLKATA
-446 SVNEQVL
+446 VNEQVL
-453 KQAKDLLPKFKNDET
+453 QQAKDLLPKFRNEE
-468 DLKEFKTINNEYI
+468 KELDNYKTIDNNYI
-481 KSDTSKYYEKKQ
+481 KSNTSKYYEKKQ
-493 KSLRQNL
+493 KSLLQNL

-506 RTNNEYL
+506 RTNNEFIVL
-513 VVTKN
+513 TKE
-518 NGIQKV
+518 GAQKV
-524 GLNDLKPYKGKNII
+524 SYSDLRPYAGKSKI
-538 QFCDGSG
+538 QFCDDQG

-550 YDPDKH
+550 YDPTKH
-556 NFDL
+556 NFDI

>member
-1 MTTQPKEEDE
+1 MTQQPKKEDE
-11 MKIEFEIPEEGGMTG
+11 MKIEFELPEEGFMEG
-26 MESKIKPTS
+26 MESKINPTS

-42 YGGIPRKYPRQTFN
+42 YGGIPRKYPRQTFS
-56 SGGKGNI
+56 SGGKGNVQ
-63 PEVVHELNE
+63 EVVHELNE

-96 KTYFENETY
+96 KTYFANETY

-139 MKEMIEDI
+139 MKEMIDDI
-147 PVSYASDITD
+147 PSTYGSDITD
-157 KVKDLCDG
+157 KVKNLCDG
-165 MSSWL
+165 MKTWISHTHL
-170 NHNHIT
+170 T
-176 NVKFSEGILS
+176 NLKFSEGILS
-186 FIDLKGIM
+186 FIDLEGIM
-194 GELGLDNTYEDFISA
+194 LELGLDYTYDDFISA

-214 IYNKVVSII
+214 MYNKVVSII
-223 TYLNP
+223 SYLNP

-238 NTMIPPVTSLDN
+238 NTMIPPVTSIDN
-250 IVTTERNYGE
+250 IIATERNYGE
-260 RTYKDILLNSTATVE
+260 RTYKDILLNSSAVVE

-286 EDKISVPQDR
+286 EDKISEPKER
-296 TSTTKTKVYTANS
+296 SSTSKTKVYTANS

-331 TAFVTTT
+331 TAFVTTSQ
-338 KFGPLIN
+338 FGSLVN

-359 PISSILSKLIM
+359 PISSILSKLVI

-380 NLKIKKNKTTGN
+380 NLKIKKNATSGQ
-392 NEVSV
+392 NEVSI
-397 NATTGDVYNLAYFRK
+397 NATTGDAYNLAYFRK

-418 MHYIEGTQIETDKPI
+418 MHYIEGSQIDDNRSL

-438 DGKALIAS
+438 NGKPLVATN
-446 SVNEQVL
+446 VDKQVL
-453 KQAKDLLPKFKNDET
+453 KQAEDLLPKFRNDEKE
-468 DLKEFKTINNEYI
+468 LNEFKVINNNYI
-481 KSDTSKYYEKKQ
+481 KSNTSKYYEKKQ

-500 IANNAY
+500 IANGAY
-506 RTNNEYL
+506 INNDQYNIM
-513 VVTKN
+513 TK
-518 NGIQKV
+518 GGKAQKV
-524 GLNDLKPYKGKNII
+524 RANDLRPYKEKSMI
-538 QFCDGSG
+538 QFCDESGSV
-545 NIVFV
+545 VFV
-550 YDPDKH
+550 YDPNKH

>member
-1 MTTQPKEEDE
+1 MTQQQPKKEEE
-11 MKIEFEIPEEGGMTG
+11 MKLDFELPEEGFIDGL
-26 MESKIKPTS
+26 ENKNIPTS
-35 ILDYKNT
+35 VLDYKNT

-56 SGGKGNI
+56 GGGKGNVQ
-63 PEVVHELNE
+63 EVVHELNE

-96 KTYFENETY
+96 KTYFDNETY

-139 MKEMIEDI
+139 MKEMIDDI
-147 PVSYASDITD
+147 PSTYGSNITE
-157 KVKDLCDG
+157 KVKELCKG
-165 MSSWL
+165 MSTWIE
-170 NHNHIT
+170 HKRIT
-176 NVKFSEGILS
+176 SLPFSDGILA
-186 FIDLKGIM
+186 FIDLDGIM
-194 GELGLDNTYEDFISA
+194 KELGLQYTYDDFIAA

-214 IYNKVVSII
+214 MYNKVVSII
-223 TYLNP
+223 SYLNP

-238 NTMIPPVTSLDN
+238 NTMIPPVTSIDN
-250 IVTTERNYGE
+250 IIATERNYGE
-260 RTYKDILLNSTATVE
+260 RTYKDILLSSKAVVE

-286 EDKISVPQDR
+286 EDKISEPKER
-296 TSTTKTKVYTANS
+296 SSTTKTKVYSANS

-331 TAFVTTT
+331 TAFVTTS
-338 KFGPLIN
+338 KFGTLIN

-359 PISSILSKLIM
+359 PISSILSKLII
-370 LNKTGNRVFV
+370 LNKSGNRVFV
-380 NLKIKKNKTTGN
+380 NLKIKKNASTGN

-418 MHYIEGTQIETDKPI
+418 MHYVEGTQIDNVNDVKN
-433 KSIKF
+433 IKF
-438 DGKALIAS
+438 NGKPLVAT
-446 SVNEQVL
+446 SVNAQVL
-453 KQAKDLLPKFKNDET
+453 KQAEDLLPKFKNDEPT
-468 DLKEFKTINNEYI
+468 LNEFKTINNDYI
-481 KSDTSKYYEKKQ
+481 KSGPSKYYEKKQ
-493 KSLRQNL
+493 KSLLQNL
-500 IANNAY
+500 IVNDAY
-506 RTNNEYL
+506 INNNEYMIT
-513 VVTKN
+513 TKN
-518 NGIQKV
+518 GPQKV
-524 GLNDLKPYKGKNII
+524 RANDLKPYAGKTKI
-538 QFCDGSG
+538 QFCDDQG

-550 YDPDKH
+550 YDPTNH

>member
-1 MTTQPKEEDE
+1 MTQQPKKLKQEDE
-11 MKIEFEIPEEGGMTG
+11 MKIDFELPEEVG
-26 MESKIKPTS
+26 MENLESNIKPIS
-35 ILDYKNT
+35 VLDYKNT

-56 SGGKGNI
+56 GGGKGNVQ
-63 PEVVHELNE
+63 EVVHELNE

-96 KTYFENETY
+96 KTYFNNETY

-139 MKEMIEDI
+139 MKEMIDDI
-147 PVSYASDITD
+147 PSTYASSITE
-157 KVKDLCDG
+157 KVKDLCNG
-165 MSSWL
+165 MKTWI
-170 NHNHIT
+170 NHNNIT
-176 NVKFSEGILS
+176 NITFSEGILS

-194 GELGLDNTYEDFISA
+194 IDLKIDYTYEDFISV

-214 IYNKVVSII
+214 MYNKVVSII
-223 TYLNP
+223 SYLNP

-238 NTMIPPVTSLDN
+238 NTMIPPVTSIDN
-250 IVTTERNYGE
+250 IVATERNYGE
-260 RTYKDILLNSTATVE
+260 RTYKDILLTSTPVVE
-275 ENIKSKSARTL
+275 ENIKSKTARTL
-286 EDKISVPQDR
+286 EDKISQPKER
-296 TSTTKTKVYTANS
+296 SSTTNTKVYSANS

-345 IIKDAKLA
+345 IIKNAKLA

-359 PISSILSKLIM
+359 PISSILSKLII
-370 LNKTGNRVFV
+370 LNNSGNRVFV
-380 NLKIKKNKTTGN
+380 NLKIKKNTTKGN

-418 MHYIEGTQIETDKPI
+418 MHYIEGTQSEN
-433 KSIKF
+433 IKF
-438 DGKALIAS
+438 NGKPLVAT
-446 SVNEQVL
+446 SVDSQVL
-453 KQAKDLLPKFKNDET
+453 NQAKDLLPKFKNNEAN
-468 DLKEFKTINNEYI
+468 LNEFKEINNGYI
-481 KSDTSKYYEKKQ
+481 KSETSKYYEKRQ

-500 IANNAY
+500 IENNAY
-506 RTNNEYL
+506 INNNEYYI
-513 VVTKN
+513 VTKA
-518 NGIQKV
+518 GVQKV
-524 GLNDLKPYKGKNII
+524 RVNDLRPYIGKNKI
-538 QFCDGSG
+538 QFCNEDG
-545 NIVFV
+545 NVVFV
-550 YDPDKH
+550 YDPSKH
-556 NFDL
+556 SFDL

>member
-1 MTTQPKEEDE
+1 MTQQPKNEDE
-11 MKIEFEIPEEGGMTG
+11 MKLEFDLPEEGIMEG
-26 MESKIKPTS
+26 MESKINPTS
-35 ILDYKNT
+35 VLDYKNT

-56 SGGKGNI
+56 GGGKGNVQ
-63 PEVVHELNE
+63 EVVHELNE

-96 KTYFENETY
+96 KTYFDNETY

-139 MKEMIEDI
+139 MKEMIDDI
-147 PVSYASDITD
+147 PSTYGSDITD
-157 KVKDLCDG
+157 KVKELCKG
-165 MSSWL
+165 MASWI

-176 NVKFSEGILS
+176 HLTFSDGVLS
-186 FIDLKGIM
+186 FIDLQGIM
-194 GELGLDNTYEDFISA
+194 GELGLKYTYGDFISA

-214 IYNKVVSII
+214 MYNKVVSII
-223 TYLNP
+223 SYLNP

-238 NTMIPPVTSLDN
+238 NTMIPPVTSIDN
-250 IVTTERNYGE
+250 IIATERNYGE
-260 RTYKDILLNSTATVE
+260 RTYKDILLSSTAVEE

-286 EDKISVPQDR
+286 EDKISQPKER
-296 TSTTKTKVYTANS
+296 TGTTKTKVYTANS

-359 PISSILSKLIM
+359 PISSILSKLII

-380 NLKIKKNKTTGN
+380 NLKIKKNQSTGN

-412 VMGIKP
+412 VMGIKE
-418 MHYIEGTQIETDKPI
+418 MHYIEGTQIEGTQI
-433 KSIKF
+433 EGSAIKF
-438 DGKALIAS
+438 NGKPLLAAS
-446 SVNEQVL
+446 VDAQVL
-453 KQAKDLLPKFKNDET
+453 SQAKDLLPKFKNDEA
-468 DLKEFKTINNEYI
+468 DLNEFKTINNDYI
-481 KSDTSKYYEKKQ
+481 KSGPSKYYEKKQ
-493 KSLRQNL
+493 RSLRQNL
-500 IANNAY
+500 IVNGAY
-506 RTNNEYL
+506 ITNDEYIVL
-513 VVTKN
+513 TKN
-518 NGIQKV
+518 GVQKV
-524 GLNDLKPYKGKNII
+524 RANDLKPYKDKSKI
-538 QFCDGSG
+538 QFCNDGG
-545 NIVFV
+545 AVVFI
-550 YDPDKH
+550 YDPTKH
-556 NFDL
+556 NFDI

>member
-1 MTTQPKEEDE
+1 MTTQPKEEDD
-11 MKIEFEIPEEGGMTG
+11 MKLEFQLPNEGFMDGL
-26 MESKIKPTS
+26 ENKIKPTS

-42 YGGIPRKYPRQTFN
+42 YGGIPRKYPRQTFTT
-56 SGGKGNI
+56 GGKGNVQ
-63 PEVVHELNE
+63 EVVHELNE

-96 KTYFENETY
+96 KTYFDNETY

-111 FISLNKPR
+111 FITLNKPR

-147 PVSYASDITD
+147 PLSYASDITE
-157 KVKDLCDG
+157 KVKDLCNG

-186 FIDLKGIM
+186 FIDLEGIM
-194 GELGLDNTYEDFISA
+194 GELALNYTYEDFIAA
-209 GLFSA
+209 GLFCA
-214 IYNKVVSII
+214 IYNKIVSII
-223 TYLNP
+223 SYLNP

-238 NTMIPPVTSLDN
+238 NTMIPPVTSIDN
-250 IVTTERNYGE
+250 IISAERNYGE
-260 RTYKDILLNSTATVE
+260 RTYKDLLLSSKATVE
-275 ENIKSKSARTL
+275 ENVKAKTARTL
-286 EDKISVPQDR
+286 EDKISEAKER
-296 TSTTKTKVYTANS
+296 TGTTKTKVYSANS

-338 KFGPLIN
+338 KFGSLIN

-359 PISSILSKLIM
+359 PISSILSKLII
-370 LNKTGNRVFV
+370 LNETGKRVFI

-397 NATTGDVYNLAYFRK
+397 NATTGDAYNLAYFRK

-418 MHYIEGTQIETDKPI
+418 MHYIEGTQIQNEKDI
-433 KSIKF
+433 SSIKF
-438 DGKALIAS
+438 NGKPLVAS
-446 SVNEQVL
+446 TVNAQVL
-453 KQAKDLLPKFKNDET
+453 QQAKDLLPKFRNDE
-468 DLKEFKTINNEYI
+468 KELDNFKSIDNNYI
-481 KSDTSKYYEKKQ
+481 KSNTSKYYEKKT

-506 RTNNEYL
+506 RANDEYIVL
-513 VVTKN
+513 TKN
-518 NGIQKV
+518 GTQKV
-524 GLNDLKPYKGKNII
+524 TYSDLKPYAGKTKI
-538 QFCDGSG
+538 QFCNDQGD
-545 NIVFV
+545 IVFV

>member
-1 MTTQPKEEDE
+1 MTQQAKDEDE
-11 MKIEFEIPEEGGMTG
+11 MKIEFELPKEGFMDGL
-26 MESKIKPTS
+26 ENKINPTS
-35 ILDYKNT
+35 VLDYKNT
-42 YGGIPRKYPRQTFN
+42 YGGIPRKYPRQTFTT
-56 SGGKGNI
+56 GGKGNVQ
-63 PEVVHELNE
+63 EVVHELNE

-96 KTYFENETY
+96 KTYFDNETY

-139 MKEMIEDI
+139 MKEMIDDI
-147 PVSYASDITD
+147 PMSYASDITE
-157 KVKDLCDG
+157 KVKDLCNG
-165 MSSWL
+165 MSSWI

-176 NVKFSEGILS
+176 NIKFSEGILS

-194 GELGLDNTYEDFISA
+194 GELALNYTYEDFIAA
-209 GLFSA
+209 GLFCA
-214 IYNKVVSII
+214 IYNKIVSII
-223 TYLNP
+223 SYLNP

-238 NTMIPPVTSLDN
+238 NTMIPPVTSIDN
-250 IVTTERNYGE
+250 IIATERNYGD
-260 RTYKDILLNSTATVE
+260 RAYKDILLGSKATVE
-275 ENIKSKSARTL
+275 ENVKTKSARTL
-286 EDKISVPQDR
+286 EDKISEPKSR
-296 TSTTKTKVYTANS
+296 TSTTNTKVYTANS

-359 PISSILSKLIM
+359 PISSILSKLII
-370 LNKTGNRVFV
+370 LNETGKRVFV
-380 NLKIKKNKTTGN
+380 NLKIKKNTSTKEN
-392 NEVSV
+392 QVSV
-397 NATTGDVYNLAYFRK
+397 NATVGDVYNLAYFRK

-418 MHYIEGTQIETDKPI
+418 MHYIEGTQIKSEKDI
-433 KSIKF
+433 SSIKF
-438 DGKALIAS
+438 NGKALDAS
-446 SVNEQVL
+446 TVNAQVL
-453 KQAKDLLPKFKNDET
+453 QQAKDLLPKFRNDE
-468 DLKEFKTINNEYI
+468 KELDNFKSIDNEYI
-481 KSDTSKYYEKKQ
+481 KSNTSKYYEKKT

-506 RTNNEYL
+506 RTNDEYIVL
-513 VVTKN
+513 TKN
-518 NGIQKV
+518 GTQK
-524 GLNDLKPYKGKNII
+524 LTYSDLKPYAGKTKI
-538 QFCDGSG
+538 QFCNGQGD
-545 NIVFV
+545 IVFV

>member
-1 MTTQPKEEDE
+1 MTTQPKKEE
-11 MKIEFEIPEEGGMTG
+11 MKIDIEFPEEVGMEG
-26 MESKIKPTS
+26 LESKINPTS
-35 ILDYKNT
+35 VLDYKNT

-56 SGGKGNI
+56 SGGKGNVQ
-63 PEVVHELNE
+63 EVVHELNE

-96 KTYFENETY
+96 KTYFDNETY

-147 PVSYASDITD
+147 PSNYTNDITN
-157 KVKDLCDG
+157 KVKDLCKG
-165 MSSWL
+165 MSTWL

-176 NVKFSEGILS
+176 NVSFSDGILS

-194 GELGLDNTYEDFISA
+194 LELGLNHTYKDFISA

-214 IYNKVVSII
+214 MYNKVVSII
-223 TYLNP
+223 SYLNP

-238 NTMIPPVTSLDN
+238 NTMIPPVTSIDN
-250 IVTTERNYGE
+250 IIATERNYGE
-260 RTYKDILLNSTATVE
+260 RTYKDILLNSTNVVE
-275 ENIKSKSARTL
+275 ENIKTKSARTL
-286 EDKISVPQDR
+286 EDKISEPKER
-296 TSTTKTKVYTANS
+296 SSTTKTKVYSANS

-331 TAFVTTT
+331 TAFVETS

-359 PISSILSKLIM
+359 PISSILSKLII
-370 LNKTGNRVFV
+370 LNKSGNRVFV
-380 NLKIKKNKTTGN
+380 NLKIKKNISTGN
-392 NEVSV
+392 NEASI

-412 VMGIKP
+412 VMGIKE
-418 MHYIEGTQIETDKPI
+418 MHYIEGTQKDDNSINFNGKP
-433 KSIKF
+433 
-438 DGKALIAS
+438 LVAS
-446 SVNEQVL
+446 AVNAQVL
-453 KQAKDLLPKFKNDET
+453 QQAKDLLPKFKNDEPE
-468 DLKEFKTINNEYI
+468 LNQFKTINNDYI
-481 KSDTSKYYEKKQ
+481 KSGPSKYYEKKQ
-493 KSLRQNL
+493 RSLLQNL
-500 IANNAY
+500 IVNGAY
-506 RTNNEYL
+506 ISNDQYY
-513 VVTKN
+513 VMTKN
-518 NGIQKV
+518 GVHQFRANE
-524 GLNDLKPYKGKNII
+524 LKPYAGKTKI
-538 QFCDGSG
+538 QFCDDQG

-550 YDPDKH
+550 YDPTKH

>member
-1 MTTQPKEEDE
+1 MTTQPKDENE
-11 MKIEFEIPEEGGMTG
+11 MKLEFQLPEEGFMEG

-42 YGGIPRKYPRQTFN
+42 YGGIPRKYPRQTFTT
-56 SGGKGNI
+56 GGKGNVQ
-63 PEVVHELNE
+63 EVVHELNE

-96 KTYFENETY
+96 KTYFNNETY
-105 IRSPNF
+105 IRSQNF

-139 MKEMIEDI
+139 MKEMIDDI
-147 PVSYASDITD
+147 PMSYASDITD

-165 MSSWL
+165 MSRWL
-170 NHNHIT
+170 SHNHIT
-176 NVKFSEGILS
+176 NIKFSEGILS
-186 FIDLKGIM
+186 FIDLEGIM
-194 GELGLDNTYEDFISA
+194 GELALNYTYEDFIAA
-209 GLFSA
+209 GLFCA
-214 IYNKVVSII
+214 IYNKIVSII
-223 TYLNP
+223 SYLNP

-238 NTMIPPVTSLDN
+238 NTMIPPVTSIDN
-250 IVTTERNYGE
+250 IISAERNYGE
-260 RTYKDILLNSTATVE
+260 RTYKDLLLLSKPTVE
-275 ENIKSKSARTL
+275 ENVKNKSARTL
-286 EDKISVPQDR
+286 EDKISEPKDR
-296 TSTTKTKVYTANS
+296 TSTTKTKVYSANS

-359 PISSILSKLIM
+359 PISSILSKLII
-370 LNKTGNRVFV
+370 LNESGKRVFV
-380 NLKIKKNKTTGN
+380 NLKIKKDKTSGN
-392 NEVSV
+392 NEASV
-397 NATTGDVYNLAYFRK
+397 NATVGDVYNLAYFRK

-418 MHYIEGTQIETDKPI
+418 MHYIEGTQIEDGKNI
-433 KSIKF
+433 SSIKF
-438 DGKALIAS
+438 NGKPLVAA
-446 SVNEQVL
+446 VVDAKVL
-453 KQAKDLLPKFKNDET
+453 QQAKDLLPKFRNDE
-468 DLKEFKTINNEYI
+468 KELDNFKTIDNNYI
-481 KSDTSKYYEKKQ
+481 KSDTSKHYEKKT

-506 RTNNEYL
+506 RANDEYIVL
-513 VVTKN
+513 TTK
-518 NGIQKV
+518 GIQKV
-524 GLNDLKPYKGKNII
+524 SYSDLKPYAGKTKI
-538 QFCDGSG
+538 QFCNDQGD
-545 NIVFV
+545 IVFV
-550 YDPDKH
+550 YDPTKH

>member
-1 MTTQPKEEDE
+1 MTTQPKDEE
-11 MKIEFEIPEEGGMTG
+11 MKLDFELPEEGFIEGL
-26 MESKIKPTS
+26 ENKIKPTS
-35 ILDYKNT
+35 VLDYKNT

-56 SGGKGNI
+56 GGGKGNVQ
-63 PEVVHELNE
+63 EVVHELNE

-96 KTYFENETY
+96 KTYFNNETY

-132 INLVFDI
+132 IYLVFDI

-147 PVSYASDITD
+147 PVSYASNITD
-157 KVKDLCDG
+157 KVKDLCEG
-165 MSSWL
+165 MKTWI

-176 NVKFSEGILS
+176 NITFSEGILS
-186 FIDLKGIM
+186 FIDLEGIM
-194 GELGLDNTYEDFISA
+194 AELGLKYTYEDFISA

-214 IYNKVVSII
+214 MYNKVVSII
-223 TYLNP
+223 SYLNP

-238 NTMIPPVTSLDN
+238 NTMIPPVTSMDN
-250 IVTTERNYGE
+250 IIATERNYGE
-260 RTYKDILLNSTATVE
+260 RTYKDILLNSSAIVE
-275 ENIKSKSARTL
+275 ENIKTKSARTL
-286 EDKISVPQDR
+286 EDKISEPKER
-296 TSTTKTKVYTANS
+296 TGTTKTKVYTANS

-359 PISSILSKLIM
+359 PISSILSKLII
-370 LNKTGNRVFV
+370 LNKSGNRVFV
-380 NLKIKKNKTTGN
+380 NLKIKKNAATGQ
-392 NEVSV
+392 NEASI
-397 NATTGDVYNLAYFRK
+397 NATTGDVYNLVYFRK

-418 MHYIEGTQIETDKPI
+418 MHYLEGTQIDEGKTVS
-433 KSIKF
+433 SIKF
-438 DGKALIAS
+438 NGKPLEAVA
-446 SVNEQVL
+446 VDTQVL
-453 KQAKDLLPKFKNDET
+453 NQAKDLLPKFKNEEVE
-468 DLKEFKTINNEYI
+468 LNEFKTINNDYI
-481 KSDTSKYYEKKQ
+481 KSGPSKYYEKKQ

-500 IANNAY
+500 IVNGAY
-506 RTNNEYL
+506 INNNEYMIY
-513 VVTKN
+513 TKN
-518 NGIQKV
+518 GPQKV
-524 GLNDLKPYKGKNII
+524 RANDLKPYASKNKI
-538 QFCDGSG
+538 QFCDENGI
-545 NIVFV
+545 IVFV
-550 YDPDKH
+550 YEPTKH